1 MTLQSR
7 CLGTWLAVFCCALW
21 SGCEGAS
28 IDTDHDS
35 GTCTVDGDCVAGLL
49 CYDQRI
55 CVSGSVVD
63 TPVVLKLTPPPDSG
77 LLSEQFAVTLTG
89 SHGPATKL
97 VLTPPAVV
105 RGTVSQKGNTLARS
119 IPGTLLANAPGLVDG
134 ADLRFDAIS
143 LATQKSD
150 DGSALAYGYELRV
163 QAGKTYDIAF
173 WPQSEAIPPHYT
185 TATWGGSLDAWDIE
199 LPAAS
204 EYLHVTGRLTAEG
217 KGIANLRVA
226 LQDEAGRLC
235 STRATTDQSGAFAL
249 DVDPSAPTAVLAFEP
264 VDGKDVLPRGRLQPA
279 IKLSD
284 SLLKPGPVEMG
295 DIDVGNLEEPVN
307 VTVHLQTQ
315 GGVAE
320 PMALVR
326 IQHSLLGPKSDTARF
341 SKLYVETHGYANAQG
356 DFSVRLP
363 AGPAQIVVQ
372 PGPKSVSART
382 TWQGDVQGG
391 TLALTC
397 ARRASVTG
405 TVRDYAGRPVAA
417 TQVVLRRIDDPNK
430 GRAPVGAD
438 KSLNADPTEIIADKS
453 GAFSALADPG
463 TYAVWALPPAGTGL
477 ARVLTRVVQVDAAA
491 NPSWQLTLPPP
502 ALLLGSV
509 LRSDGK
515 AVPGVVLDIL
525 APHLA
530 VAQGAAGAVSA
541 VSLPGA
547 LSDGHLL
554 GSAVSDAKGRFEAL
568 VVPTQVAP

>member
-1 MTLQSR
+1 MSLNRR
-7 CLGTWLAVFCCALW
+7 CLRIWLVAVSCGLW
-21 SGCEGAS
+21 SGCDGAS

-35 GTCTVDGDCVAGLL
+35 GTCAVDGDCVGGLV
-49 CYDQRI
+49 CHDKRI
-55 CVSGSVVD
+55 CVSGSVVE

-89 SHGPATKL
+89 NHGQATKL

-134 ADLRFDAIS
+134 ADLRFDATS

-150 DGSALAYGYELRV
+150 NGSALAYGYELRV

-173 WPQSEAIPPHYT
+173 WPQSEEIPPHYT
-185 TATWGGSLDAWDIE
+185 NATWGGSLDVWDIE
-199 LPAAS
+199 LPATS
-204 EYLHVTGRLTAEG
+204 EYLHITGRLTAEG

-226 LQDEAGRLC
+226 LQDGAGRLC
-235 STRATTDQSGAFAL
+235 STRATTDQTGTFAL

-264 VDGKDVLPRGRLQPA
+264 ADGKEVLPRGRLQPA
-279 IKLSD
+279 IKLNHAG
-284 SLLKPGPVEMG
+284 LVEMG
-295 DIDVGNLEEPVN
+295 DIDLGHLDEPVN
-307 VTVHLQTQ
+307 VTVHLQTE

-326 IQHSLLGPKSDTARF
+326 IQHSLLDPKADPARF
-341 SKLYVETHGYANAQG
+341 STLYVEVHGYANAQG
-356 DFSVRLP
+356 DFSARLP
-363 AGPAQIVVQ
+363 AGAAQIVVQ

-382 TWQGDVQGG
+382 TWQGDLQGG
-391 TLALTC
+391 TKALTC

-430 GRAPVGAD
+430 GLTLIGAD
-438 KSLNADPTEIIADKS
+438 KSLGGDPTEIIADKA
-453 GAFSALADPG
+453 GEFAALADPG
-463 TYAVWALPPAGTGL
+463 TYAVWALPPAGAGL
-477 ARVLTRVVQVDAAA
+477 ARVLTRVAQVDAAS

-509 LRSDGK
+509 LRPDGK
-515 AVPGVVLDIL
+515 PVPGVVLDIL
-525 APHLA
+525 AAHLA
-530 VAQGAAGAVSA
+530 VAQGASGVVQA
-541 VSLPGA
+541 VSLPQA
-547 LSDGHLL
+547 LADGHLL